1 MQTRRNQKQ
10 FTNIATGDD
19 IVSVPYTSDAYGGLV
34 TIGLG
39 TPATEY
45 SITLD
50 PGSSNT
56 WVGAREKYI
65 NSSTSEDTGSMV
77 SVAYGS
83 GEFSGIEYN
92 DLLTLNGIAI
102 KQGVGAA
109 TISHG
114 IESDGVFG
122 IGPTALTQ
130 GTLSPNTGDEV
141 PTITDNLFSQGFIGQ
156 RITTITAQ
164 QLIFGPPPDEYSDA
178 IYTPITTQVPASSF
192 WGIDVSF
199 AYGAERLS
207 TTQSGIVDHGATLT
221 YLPTSVFD
229 KLLQVTGAR
238 IDGETTLPVTDS
250 CDRLDPLVLT
260 LGSENIT
267 VPVENYRWKIDVPEN
282 RCYLAFADS
291 GKITKKRGTGLGNK
305 FQPSSY
311 RASVDLDVDFILGF
325 SMLRNF
331 GVVLD
336 GEQNRVGF
344 KG

>member
-1 MQTRRNQKQ
+1 MKASRNRKQ
-10 FTNIATGDD
+10 FTNTATGDD
-19 IVSVPYTSDAYGGLV
+19 VVSVPYTSDGYGGLV

-39 TPATEY
+39 SPATEY

-65 NSSTSEDTGSMV
+65 ESSTSEDTGSRV

-83 GEFSGIEYN
+83 GEFFGIEYN
-92 DLLTLNGIAI
+92 DLLTLNGITVN
-102 KQGVGAA
+102 QSVGAA
-109 TISHG
+109 TRSQG
-114 IESDGVFG
+114 IESDGVLG

-141 PTITDNLFSQGFIGQ
+141 PTITDNLFLQDFIGQ
-156 RITTITAQ
+156 RITTITGE
-164 QLIFGPPPDEYSDA
+164 QLMFGPPPEEYSDA
-178 IYTPITTQVPASSF
+178 IYTPITTQAPASSF

-199 AYGAERLS
+199 AYGAEELS

-221 YLPTSVFD
+221 HLPTSVFD
-229 KLLQVTGAR
+229 KLLKATGAT

-250 CDRLDPLVLT
+250 CDGLDPLVLM
-260 LGSENIT
+260 LGSDNIT

-282 RCYLAFADS
+282 RCYLAFADA
-291 GKITKKRGTGLGNK
+291 GKMTKKRGAGPGNK

-311 RASVDLDVDFILGF
+311 RASVDGDVDFILGF
-325 SMLRNF
+325 SMLRNY

>member
-1 MQTRRNQKQ
+1 MKAGRNRKQ
-10 FTNIATGDD
+10 FTNTATGDD
-19 IVSVPYTSDAYGGLV
+19 VVYVPYTSDGYSGLV

-39 TPATEY
+39 SPATEY

-56 WVGAREKYI
+56 WVGAQEKYI
-65 NSSTSEDTGSMV
+65 ESTTSENTGSTV

-92 DLLTLNGIAI
+92 DLLTLNGITVNQSI
-102 KQGVGAA
+102 GAA
-109 TISHG
+109 TRSEG
-114 IESDGVFG
+114 IQSDGVLG
-122 IGPTALTQ
+122 IGPTALTR

-156 RITTITAQ
+156 RITTITGQ
-164 QLIFGPPPDEYSDA
+164 QVMFGPPPDEYFDA
-178 IYTPITTQVPASSF
+178 VYTPITTQTPASSF

-199 AYGAERLS
+199 AYGAEGLS

-229 KLLQVTGAR
+229 RFLQATGAKV
-238 IDGETTLPVTDS
+238 DGETTLPVTDS
-250 CDRLDPLVLT
+250 CAGLESFVLT
-260 LGSENIT
+260 LGSDNLT
-267 VPVENYRWKIDVPEN
+267 VPVENYRWKIDVPDN

-291 GKITKKRGTGLGNK
+291 GKMTKKPGAGPVNK

-311 RASVDLDVDFILGF
+311 RASVDGDVDFILGF
-325 SMLRNF
+325 SMLRNY

-344 KG
+344 RG